1 MRLRLRI
8 ERNALPPT
16 QALWPIQNPKATIAQ
31 LLQTINETFPLEA
44 DTWGLEDY
52 SVSVGGYECLHYHEI
67 RAVCR
72 DEDEVVIQ
80 PLGWGDLKA
89 RRVTGRMQIA
99 GDGRHLVDGVPYG
112 RPAIRAPVRPEV
124 VIPPRK
130 KRRLGHEEEG
140 EEPEEERLLLKERGE
155 ELEQEDD
162 EDDEEEDED
171 FEESSSE
178 EEVSAEEENDNTD
191 EATSS
196 SEDDSTDTSN
206 SDSEDAESWNGLS
219 NSEPP
224 TSLKPTLRDQA
235 TTAAGE
241 LETPPQGAKRKRSSN
256 DDPAMDAKTN
266 HAVGDS
272 EPTGLPY
279 EGKATTKS
287 RNARR
292 RDAKRLKYLKEQTGF
307 PADATIADMKQWAP
321 KGSLGTGANT
331 AKAYVQDSLMPDVT
345 STGAEEPSSDS
356 APSVEG
362 IAERKEPIAHGPKA
376 GTHKKRKMNNA
387 PEAESKVEDSDFESR
402 RQKLLSAIQSGGVD
416 VSEASI
422 KPISDA
428 SIEPSPTPPAATP
441 RARLNLASSQRLVF
455 GSLGVRVPET
465 QQERDALQ
473 KKLAD
478 RPKRNAKLEQ
488 VDSPQANGDTIAAP
502 APPAADDIDSEAWRS
517 RIHLTAVECCDEG
530 VTLSTPPFPFHQ
542 RWDPQ
547 QKRKGK
553 NSKAKSASY
562 MADPSPVGKKRKRGQ
577 ADQQQEYFETYDK
590 YNKNGNGDALDY
602 DGEEGDEDE
611 EYWEDGALLN
621 GDDDAADEEES
632 DDGFP
637 ELPSDIDSLP
647 LLEAHEAKV
656 DDFITFAE
664 LACDES
670 TEWQPKTA
678 IRTARILSVP
688 AKNTDDPLGEF
699 TLLLSKR
706 DRLPKVFDEE
716 GNRVYSKFEMPGM
729 DDEEEEDGNEEQE
742 GTRRVEWQD
751 LGPVKLISR
760 RGAGW

>member
-8 ERNALPPT
+8 ERNTLPPT

-44 DTWGLEDY
+44 DNWGLEDY

-67 RAVCR
+67 RVVCR

-130 KRRLGHEEEG
+130 RRKLGNEEEG
-140 EEPEEERLLLKERGE
+140 VKPEEERLLLTERGD
-155 ELEQEDD
+155 ELEEEDD
-162 EDDEEEDED
+162 EDDEEDDED

-178 EEVSAEEENDNTD
+178 EEVSEEGENNNTD
-191 EATSS
+191 EETSS
-196 SEDDSTDTSN
+196 SEDDSSDTSD
-206 SDSEDAESWNGLS
+206 SDSEDAESWNGIS

-224 TSLKPTLRDQA
+224 TSLKPMLHDQA
-235 TTAAGE
+235 TTASGE

-256 DDPAMDAKTN
+256 DDLALDAKPA
-266 HAVGDS
+266 HAIGDS
-272 EPTGLPY
+272 EPTGLPH

-321 KGSLGTGANT
+321 KGSLGARTTIANAT
-331 AKAYVQDSLMPDVT
+331 SEDSSMPDVT
-345 STGAEEPSSDS
+345 STGAEEASSDS

-362 IAERKEPIAHGPKA
+362 IAEREEPVADLSKA
-376 GTHKKRKMNNA
+376 GGHKKRKTNNA
-387 PEAESKVEDSDFESR
+387 PEAGSNVEDSDFESR

-416 VSEASI
+416 VSDTSI

-428 SIEPSPTPPAATP
+428 SIELSPTPPAAAP

-455 GSLGVRVPET
+455 GSLGVRVPKT

-488 VDSPQANGDTIAAP
+488 VDSPQTNNESIAAP
-502 APPAADDIDSEAWRS
+502 VPATPDDTESEAWRS

-553 NSKAKSASY
+553 NSKAKSATY
-562 MADPSPVGKKRKRGQ
+562 MADPSSVGKKRKRGQ

-590 YNKNGNGDALDY
+590 YNKDGSGDALDY

-621 GDDDAADEEES
+621 GDDDDAGDEEES

-688 AKNTDDPLGEF
+688 ANEVDGPVGEF

-706 DRLPKVFDEE
+706 DRLPKVFDDE

-729 DDEEEEDGNEEQE
+729 DDEEEEGNAEQE
-742 GTRRVEWQD
+742 GTRRVEWQE

-760 RGAGW
+760 RRAGW